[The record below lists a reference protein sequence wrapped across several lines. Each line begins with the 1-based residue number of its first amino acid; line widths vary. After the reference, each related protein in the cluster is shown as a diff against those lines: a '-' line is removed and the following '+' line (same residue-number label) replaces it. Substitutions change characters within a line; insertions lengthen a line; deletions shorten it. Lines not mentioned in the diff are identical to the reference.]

1 MCESNIYWRIL
12 KLLVSAE
19 LTVQPVWKPVVIIV
33 HYGGPQEV
41 GDKLGEGGPLN
52 VLDLGIHVAHEGR
65 VLLQVSLDGDVEDVR
80 GVHLVTPVCLLAEL
94 ELVPEGGDQTIKRM
108 TDECETE
115 GGVEQSTKILIFFW
129 TKFLRRH
136 VEIFISHL
144 NVAFLKEYFVPR
156 R

>member
-1 MCESNIYWRIL
+1 M
-12 KLLVSAE
+12 
-19 LTVQPVWKPVVIIV
+19 VIIV

-41 GDKLGEGGPLN
+41 GDKLREGGSLN
-52 VLDLGIHVAHEGR
+52 VLDLGIHIAHEGR
-65 VLLQVSLDGDVEDVR
+65 VLLQVALDGDVEDIC
-80 GVHLVTPVCLLAEL
+80 GVHLVAPVSLLAEL
-94 ELVPEGGDQTIKRM
+94 KLVPESGDQTIKRM

-129 TKFLRRH
+129 TKLLRRH
-136 VEIFISHL
+136 VEVFISHL

>member
-1 MCESNIYWRIL
+1 M
-12 KLLVSAE
+12 
-19 LTVQPVWKPVVIIV
+19 VIVV
-33 HYGGPQEV
+33 HYRGPEEV

-65 VLLQVSLDGDVEDVR
+65 VLLQVALDGDVEDVR
-80 GVHLVTPVCLLAEL
+80 GVHLVAPVCLLAEL
-94 ELVPEGGDQTIKRM
+94 ELVPKSGDQTIKRM

-115 GGVEQSTKILIFFW
+115 GGVEQCTKIIIFFR
-129 TKFLRRH
+129 TKLLRRH
-136 VEIFISHL
+136 VKVFISHL